1 MALNLNLRYRAT
13 GPRGHDITRSPSDTP
28 GDIRTDPPLRW
39 PLEKLRHSEI

>member
-28 GDIRTDPPLRW
+28 GGYPNQPT
-39 PLEKLRHSEI
+39 LEVAAREVASQ